1 MGQVHT
7 SHLNSSNVSQLF
19 LFFFVIFLIV
29 FFFTASVY
37 FSFTC
42 LIVLAW
48 VFPGCASTAASVN
61 SHLWT
66 ETTKYKQLK

>member
-29 FFFTASVY
+29 IFHGVSLFLLYLSDRLGLGLSRLREYCRERELSLVDRNDK
-37 FSFTC
+37 
-42 LIVLAW
+42 V
-48 VFPGCASTAASVN
+48 
-61 SHLWT
+61 
-66 ETTKYKQLK
+66 